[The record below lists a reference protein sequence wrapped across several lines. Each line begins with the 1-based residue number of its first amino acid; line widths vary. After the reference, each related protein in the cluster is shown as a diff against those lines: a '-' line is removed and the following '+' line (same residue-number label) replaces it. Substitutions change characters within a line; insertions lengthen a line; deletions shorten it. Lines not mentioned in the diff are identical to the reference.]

1 MIYEYDKK
9 RPHVH
14 NEAYVAPDA
23 VITGD
28 VTIQKNASIWFKT
41 VIRGDV
47 SPVMIEEGAN
57 VQDLCVLHQSPD
69 LPLII
74 KEGATVGHQVTL
86 HSCTIGKN
94 ALIGMG
100 SLILDGAVVEDG
112 AYVGAGSLVPPG
124 KTIPSGKLAFGRP
137 AKVVRDLTEADYQ
150 DMERI
155 RLEYINKSKLYK
167 ETT

>member
-14 NEAYVAPDA
+14 KEAYVAPDA

-28 VTIQKNASIWFKT
+28 VTIKKDASIWFKT

-47 SPVMIEEGAN
+47 SPVIIGEGAN

-74 KEGATVGHQVTL
+74 KEGATIGHQVTL

-94 ALIGMG
+94 SLVGMG
-100 SLILDGAVVEDG
+100 SLVLDGAVIEDG

-137 AKVVRDLTEADYQ
+137 AKVIRDLTEADFQ
-150 DMERI
+150 DMDRI
-155 RLEYINKSKLYK
+155 RMEYIKKSKQYK
-167 ETT
+167 ETI